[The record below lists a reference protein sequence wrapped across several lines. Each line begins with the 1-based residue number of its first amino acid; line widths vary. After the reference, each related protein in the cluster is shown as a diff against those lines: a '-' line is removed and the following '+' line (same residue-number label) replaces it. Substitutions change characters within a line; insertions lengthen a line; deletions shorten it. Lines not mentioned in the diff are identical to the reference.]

1 MKRFYILFVIFFT
14 LAGLINIATTAPVAN
29 RPPVVVTSQVSRVT
43 LDFGGS
49 AEIVN
54 VSNNFSDPDGD
65 VLFYRVRSSRP
76 WVATASVS
84 PTGGS
89 VTITPRNIGSTSI
102 VVSASDG
109 EFSEIHVILVS
120 VTDPSVT
127 DEVEAPSEN
136 EAPVAAGTIAP
147 VTILVKPVVS
157 SVFSV
162 PVSNNFSDPNGDT
175 LSYTANSHDPDVVT
189 ANANGPFI
197 EIFRVGAGSTT
208 VTVTASDGEFT
219 ATQTISITVI
229 APKPGNRAPVA
240 VGTIAVTLTEGGESE
255 VVDVSSNFNDPDGD
269 PLTYSLIQEYPYDA
283 NVAVVA
289 VRNTP
294 GIYSVIPRGVGSTAV
309 EIEVSDGWL
318 TATQTFS
325 ITVTASEAPVAPVG
339 NRAPVVTSQI
349 SRVTLGFGGSV
360 KVVNVSSNFSD
371 PDGDVL
377 FYTARS
383 NGPWVATAS
392 VSVTG
397 GSVTITPRGIG
408 STSIVVSASDGRLS
422 TIHVILVSVTDP
434 SVVVEVEESTE
445 NEAPVAVGTIA
456 PVTRVKKPIW
466 QVYSVGVSNNFS
478 DPDGDTLSY
487 TANSHDSDVVTAS
500 ANGPFIEIFLVGAGS
515 TMVTVTAS
523 DGEFTATQTISVTV
537 TAPEVRPGN
546 RAPVAVG
553 TIAVTLTEGG
563 ESEVVDVSSNFN
575 DPDGDPLTYTL
586 IMEYPYDANVAV
598 VSVHNTPGI
607 YSIEPRGIG
616 STTVKI
622 EVSDGEFTATQAISI
637 TVTGN
642 QIPINGNQIPILL
655 TALPSRI
662 FLEINGASKVVDVSS
677 NFSDPNGDSL
687 VYTAVSSN
695 TNVATVS
702 VNGSQVRITPRRRGT
717 DQIQAIADITVSAS
731 DGQSSVSDTIEV
743 WVTGP
748 LDEAP
753 VNEVEAPSENQ
764 PPVAVG
770 TIAPVTRVKKP
781 IWQVYSVGVSNNF
794 SDPDG
799 DTLSY
804 TANSHDSDV
813 VTASAN
819 GPFIEIF
826 LVGAGSTMVTVTASD
841 GEFTATQTISVTVT
855 APEVRP
861 GNRAPVAVGTIAVT
875 LTEGGESEV
884 VDVSSNFN
892 DPDGDSLTYTLI
904 MEYPYDPNVA
914 VVAVRNTPGI
924 YVVIPRGVGS
934 TAVEIEVSDGWLTA
948 TQTLS
953 ITVTASEGAGA
964 NPAPTQTTVISP
976 VTTALL
982 PNYPNPFNPETWIPY
997 HLAKDSNIEITIY
1010 DARGTIVRRLEL
1022 GHQSAGYYTKRN
1034 RAAYWNGR
1042 NTLGEQVPSGVY
1054 FYHLQAGNVSL
1065 LRKMVILK

>member
-136 EAPVAAGTIAP
+136 QPPVAAGTIAP

-269 PLTYSLIQEYPYDA
+269 PLTY
-283 NVAVVA
+283 
-289 VRNTP
+289 
-294 GIYSVIPRGVGSTAV
+294 
-309 EIEVSDGWL
+309 
-318 TATQTFS
+318 
-325 ITVTASEAPVAPVG
+325 
-339 NRAPVVTSQI
+339 
-349 SRVTLGFGGSV
+349 
-360 KVVNVSSNFSD
+360 
-371 PDGDVL
+371 
-377 FYTARS
+377 
-383 NGPWVATAS
+383 
-392 VSVTG
+392 
-397 GSVTITPRGIG
+397 
-408 STSIVVSASDGRLS
+408 
-422 TIHVILVSVTDP
+422 
-434 SVVVEVEESTE
+434 
-445 NEAPVAVGTIA
+445 
-456 PVTRVKKPIW
+456 
-466 QVYSVGVSNNFS
+466 
-478 DPDGDTLSY
+478 
-487 TANSHDSDVVTAS
+487 
-500 ANGPFIEIFLVGAGS
+500 
-515 TMVTVTAS
+515 
-523 DGEFTATQTISVTV
+523 
-537 TAPEVRPGN
+537 
-546 RAPVAVG
+546 
-553 TIAVTLTEGG
+553 
-563 ESEVVDVSSNFN
+563 
-575 DPDGDPLTYTL
+575 TL

-598 VSVHNTPGI
+598 VAVHNTPGI

-731 DGQSSVSDTIEV
+731 NGQSSVSDTIEV

-794 SDPDG
+794 SGLLGKIICHIFSICDILF
-799 DTLSY
+799 LSIE
-804 TANSHDSDV
+804 S
-813 VTASAN
+813 N
-819 GPFIEIF
+819 GK
-826 LVGAGSTMVTVTASD
+826 
-841 GEFTATQTISVTVT
+841 EFT
-855 APEVRP
+855 
-861 GNRAPVAVGTIAVT
+861 
-875 LTEGGESEV
+875 
-884 VDVSSNFN
+884 
-892 DPDGDSLTYTLI
+892 DGKTD
-904 MEYPYDPNVA
+904 
-914 VVAVRNTPGI
+914 
-924 YVVIPRGVGS
+924 
-934 TAVEIEVSDGWLTA
+934 
-948 TQTLS
+948 
-953 ITVTASEGAGA
+953 AS
-964 NPAPTQTTVISP
+964 PP
-976 VTTALL
+976 
-982 PNYPNPFNPETWIPY
+982 
-997 HLAKDSNIEITIY
+997 
-1010 DARGTIVRRLEL
+1010 
-1022 GHQSAGYYTKRN
+1022 
-1034 RAAYWNGR
+1034 
-1042 NTLGEQVPSGVY
+1042 
-1054 FYHLQAGNVSL
+1054 
-1065 LRKMVILK
+1065 

>member
-1 MKRFYILFVIFFT
+1 MKRFYT
-14 LAGLINIATTAPVAN
+14 LCVTLLVFNSLINIANAQDESTWMPDAN
-29 RPPVVVTSQVSRVT
+29 LRNVVRIALDLNADEPLTQEKMLNLNVLNASQLEITSLTGLEYAINLRSLSISSNRVSDLTPLANLTNLTRLYIGGNGISDISPLANLTNLTRLYIGGNSISDISPLANLINLKRLGMLYNQITDISVLAGLVNLEYLRLAGNPITDTCPLASLLKLSDVDIEIPSLIRDVNLRAAVRAT
-43 LDFGGS
+43 LDVETGLCITTDTMKGLTTLNAS
-49 AEIVN
+49 RLGITSLVGLEYAINLRSLSISSNRVSDLTPLANLTRLTRLYIDDNVISDISPLANLINLKRLEARRNQISDISVLAGLVN
-54 VSNNFSDPDGD
+54 LKYLRLAVNPIIDTCPLINLPK
-65 VLFYRVRSSRP
+65 L
-76 WVATASVS
+76 
-84 PTGGS
+84 
-89 VTITPRNIGSTSI
+89 
-102 VVSASDG
+102 
-109 EFSEIHVILVS
+109 
-120 VTDPSVT
+120 TD
-127 DEVEAPSEN
+127 
-136 EAPVAAGTIAP
+136 
-147 VTILVKPVVS
+147 
-157 SVFSV
+157 
-162 PVSNNFSDPNGDT
+162 
-175 LSYTANSHDPDVVT
+175 
-189 ANANGPFI
+189 
-197 EIFRVGAGSTT
+197 
-208 VTVTASDGEFT
+208 
-219 ATQTISITVI
+219 
-229 APKPGNRAPVA
+229 
-240 VGTIAVTLTEGGESE
+240 
-255 VVDVSSNFNDPDGD
+255 VDVYISCP
-269 PLTYSLIQEYPYDA
+269 PQEDDKRA
-283 NVAVVA
+283 QGEQTNVDTGPPQEA
-289 VRNTP
+289 
-294 GIYSVIPRGVGSTAV
+294 RGQSQNGQSQF
-309 EIEVSDGWL
+309 
-318 TATQTFS
+318 TQ
-325 ITVTASEAPVAPVG
+325 
-339 NRAPVVTSQI
+339 Q
-349 SRVTLGFGGSV
+349 
-360 KVVNVSSNFSD
+360 
-371 PDGDVL
+371 
-377 FYTARS
+377 
-383 NGPWVATAS
+383 
-392 VSVTG
+392 
-397 GSVTITPRGIG
+397 
-408 STSIVVSASDGRLS
+408 
-422 TIHVILVSVTDP
+422 
-434 SVVVEVEESTE
+434 
-445 NEAPVAVGTIA
+445 
-456 PVTRVKKPIW
+456 
-466 QVYSVGVSNNFS
+466 
-478 DPDGDTLSY
+478 
-487 TANSHDSDVVTAS
+487 
-500 ANGPFIEIFLVGAGS
+500 
-515 TMVTVTAS
+515 
-523 DGEFTATQTISVTV
+523 
-537 TAPEVRPGN
+537 
-546 RAPVAVG
+546 
-553 TIAVTLTEGG
+553 
-563 ESEVVDVSSNFN
+563 
-575 DPDGDPLTYTL
+575 
-586 IMEYPYDANVAV
+586 
-598 VSVHNTPGI
+598 
-607 YSIEPRGIG
+607 
-616 STTVKI
+616 
-622 EVSDGEFTATQAISI
+622 SDGEFTATQAISI

-642 QIPINGNQIPILL
+642 QIPILP

-794 SDPDG
+794 SDPNG

-861 GNRAPVAVGTIAVT
+861 GNRAPVAVGTIALT

-884 VDVSSNFN
+884 VDVSSNFS
-892 DPDGDSLTYTLI
+892 DPDGDPLTYTLI

-934 TAVEIEVSDGWLTA
+934 TAVKIEVSDGWLTA

-964 NPAPTQTTVISP
+964 NHAPVQTRVSSP

-997 HLAKDSNIEITIY
+997 HLAKDNNIEITIY